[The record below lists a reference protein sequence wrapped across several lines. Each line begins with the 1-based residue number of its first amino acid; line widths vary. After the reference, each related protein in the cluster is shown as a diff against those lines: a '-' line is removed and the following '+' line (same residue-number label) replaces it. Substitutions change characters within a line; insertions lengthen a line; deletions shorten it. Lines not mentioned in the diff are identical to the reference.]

1 MKKLIM
7 VTVITACLALCAAV
21 WPQTE
26 VVGKTPTPA
35 PTPAVIATEPPVG
48 EPKTKVEVALQTTE
62 KEKAEILKQE
72 PCHEVISEP
81 ETAPTEPAVAPEPVL
96 EPMPEA
102 IPVSEITP
110 APESTP
116 EPTPT
121 AIDLQPGDMV
131 YVPGFGWLESQGPN
145 HVEYAEDM
153 YENGNK
159 IGIMG

>member
-26 VVGKTPTPA
+26 VAEKLPTPA
-35 PTPAVIATEPPVG
+35 PTPAVSAPEPPVA
-48 EPKTKVEVALQTTE
+48 EPKTKVEAAPQTE
-62 KEKAEILKQE
+62 KEKAEISKQE
-72 PCHEVISEP
+72 PGHEGISEP
-81 ETAPTEPAVAPEPVL
+81 EISPTEPAAALEPVL
-96 EPMPEA
+96 EPMPEP
-102 IPVSEITP
+102 IPAPEIT
-110 APESTP
+110 ATPESTP
-116 EPTPT
+116 APTPT
-121 AIDLQPGDMV
+121 AIDSQPGDMV

>member
-7 VTVITACLALCAAV
+7 VTMITACLALCAAV

-26 VVGKTPTPA
+26 VVKKVPTPA
-35 PTPAVIATEPPVG
+35 PTSAVSAPEPPVA
-48 EPKTKVEVALQTTE
+48 ELKTKVEAAPQTE
-62 KEKAEILKQE
+62 KEKTEIPKQA
-72 PCHEVISEP
+72 PHHEVISEP
-81 ETAPTEPAVAPEPVL
+81 ETASMEPAAAPEPVP
-96 EPMPEA
+96 EPMPES
-102 IPVSEITP
+102 IPAPEIIP

-121 AIDLQPGDMV
+121 AIDSQPGDMV
-131 YVPGFGWLESQGPN
+131 YVPGFGWIESQGPN

>member
-7 VTVITACLALCAAV
+7 ATVITACLALCAAV

-26 VVGKTPTPA
+26 VVKKAPTPTP
-35 PTPAVIATEPPVG
+35 TPVVSTPEPPVA
-48 EPKTKVEVALQTTE
+48 ELKPAAKLEVPIE

-72 PCHEVISEP
+72 LCHEGISEP
-81 ETAPTEPAVAPEPVL
+81 ETAPTAAPEPVL
-96 EPMPEA
+96 EPMPEP
-102 IPVSEITP
+102 IP
-110 APESTP
+110 APGITSASESTP
-116 EPTPT
+116 EPPPT
-121 AIDLQPGDMV
+121 AIDSQPGDMV

>member
-7 VTVITACLALCAAV
+7 TIVIAACLALCAAV

-26 VVGKTPTPA
+26 AVEKTPMPSPIA
-35 PTPAVIATEPPVG
+35 IVRAAEPPVVEPTPVAKTEPP
-48 EPKTKVEVALQTTE
+48 PE
-62 KEKAEILKQE
+62 KGKAEITQSELPQ
-72 PCHEVISEP
+72 EVIWEP
-81 ETAPTEPAVAPEPVL
+81 ESVPAEAPAAPEPVL
-96 EPMPEA
+96 EPMPEP
-102 IPVSEITP
+102 IPAPEITP
-110 APESTP
+110 VPESTP
-116 EPTPT
+116 EPIPT
-121 AIDLQPGDMV
+121 AIDPQPGDMV

>member
-7 VTVITACLALCAAV
+7 VTVIVACLALCAAV

-26 VVGKTPTPA
+26 VAEKTPTPA
-35 PTPAVIATEPPVG
+35 PTPAVNAPEPPVS
-48 EPKTKVEVALQTTE
+48 ERKTKVEAVPQTE
-62 KEKAEILKQE
+62 KEKAEISKQE

-81 ETAPTEPAVAPEPVL
+81 EIAPTEPAAAPEPVL
-96 EPMPEA
+96 EPMPEP
-102 IPVSEITP
+102 IPAPEVTP
-110 APESTP
+110 APEFTP

-121 AIDLQPGDMV
+121 AINSQPGDMV
-131 YVPGFGWLESQGPN
+131 YVPGFDWLESQGSN

>member
-7 VTVITACLALCAAV
+7 ITVIAACLALCAAV
-21 WPQTE
+21 WTQTE
-26 VVGKTPTPA
+26 MVDKTPTPA
-35 PTPAVIATEPPVG
+35 PPPAVSAPEPPVAKL
-48 EPKTKVEVALQTTE
+48 KTKDEAAPQTE
-62 KEKAEILKQE
+62 EEKAAVSKQE
-72 PCHEVISEP
+72 PCYEVISESG
-81 ETAPTEPAVAPEPVL
+81 TASMEPAAVPEPVL
-96 EPMPEA
+96 EPMPES
-102 IPVSEITP
+102 IPAPEITP

-116 EPTPT
+116 EPTPI
-121 AIDLQPGDMV
+121 AIESPPGDMV

>member
-7 VTVITACLALCAAV
+7 RIVIAACLALCAAV

-26 VVGKTPTPA
+26 VVEKTPIPA
-35 PTPAVIATEPPVG
+35 PTPAVSAPGPPVA
-48 EPKTKVEVALQTTE
+48 ELKTKVEAAPQAE
-62 KEKAEILKQE
+62 KEKTEIPKQA
-72 PCHEVISEP
+72 PYHEVISNP
-81 ETAPTEPAVAPEPVL
+81 EIAPTEPAAASEPVL
-96 EPMPEA
+96 EPMPEP
-102 IPVSEITP
+102 IPASEITP

-116 EPTPT
+116 ELTPT
-121 AIDLQPGDMV
+121 AIDSQPGDMV

-159 IGIMG
+159 IGIMD